1 MKRISVKD
9 ASVLSFVVHHRN
21 ASKSQVDSVLA
32 KAEPSLRFALRNAR
46 NASKGGKTKAK
57 SLGSKTG
64 QVVRSQIEESDDTLK
79 GNYTFNSLGE

>member
-64 QVVRSQIEESDDTLK
+64 RVALK
-79 GNYTFNSLGE
+79 ATAGR